1 MDMTQYAGRGFI
13 GVDDVADRPIR
24 GVIAAVEPGSFNK
37 PVLTLV
43 SGPRFSL
50 NVTNTQTL
58 IAAFGASSD
67 DWIGETIELAA
78 GTIQFKGVDQASVL
92 VRPIARKAG
101 EKKRA
106 VPKPRSH
113 IGDLDAVDTSMD
125 DDIPY

>member
-1 MDMTQYAGRGFI
+1 M
-13 GVDDVADRPIR
+13 ADRPIR

-37 PVLTLV
+37 PVLTLI

-67 DWIGETIELAA
+67 DWIGETIELYA
-78 GTIQFKGVDQASVL
+78 GTVQSKGVDQASVL

-101 EKKRA
+101 EKKKLP
-106 VPKPRSH
+106 PKPKSL
-113 IGDLDAVDTSMD
+113 GADMD
-125 DDIPY
+125 DDIAF